1 MAQYETNTAQDD
13 VPLHKVWR
21 SDGNGLELQSGR
33 RVSSYRLG
41 QHFHD
46 EYQLML
52 VHEGSREIRF
62 GRDNRVFGAG
72 TLTVVNPGD
81 AHSTQC
87 GGELG
92 SSFRTMLIPVAF
104 LRDAVEVLG
113 KRTVDEPRFR
123 FEIPGPA
130 AARAF
135 LAAHLACEQK
145 HDSLRAE
152 DLLVDFV
159 SSLIDDSDLQGRRP
173 RGGSVD
179 REVKLARE
187 YIDSHFSR
195 ELTLDELG
203 VAAGI
208 SKFHLLR
215 KFKRATRLPP
225 HAYQIRVRLNFAK
238 LLLSKGMPI
247 KQVAAEVGFADAS
260 HLGRWFRQIIGFTPA
275 HYQRMVRP
283 VSVFADG

>member
-1 MAQYETNTAQDD
+1 MAQYEMNTAEDD
-13 VPLHKVWR
+13 FALHKVWR
-21 SDGNGLELQSGR
+21 RDKNGLELQSGR
-33 RVSSYRLG
+33 RVSSYQLD

-46 EYQLML
+46 EYQFML

-62 GRDNRVFGAG
+62 GRDNRIFGAG
-72 TLTVVNPGD
+72 ALTVVNPGD
-81 AHSTQC
+81 AHSTRC

-92 SSFRTMLIPVAF
+92 SSFRTMLVPVAF
-104 LRDAVEVLG
+104 LKHAAEALG
-113 KRTVDEPRFR
+113 KRTGSEPRFR
-123 FEIPGPA
+123 FEVSGRS

-135 LAAHLACEQK
+135 LAAHLACEQR
-145 HDSLRAE
+145 HDSLQAE
-152 DLLVDFV
+152 DHLVDFV
-159 SSLIDDSDLQGRRP
+159 SSLVDDSELHGRIP
-173 RGGSVD
+173 RGSSAD

-187 YIDSHFSR
+187 YIDSHFAR
-195 ELTLDELG
+195 DLTLDELA

-238 LLLSKGMPI
+238 LLLSQGMPI
-247 KQVAAEVGFADAS
+247 KKVAAEVGFADAS

-283 VSVFADG
+283 ASVFADN